1 MFRPNRQLE
10 RLPGPGFIGLLVLA
24 AAVLGL
30 AALGDPAR
38 DAMRYERAGLV
49 AGEWWRL
56 ASAHLVHLG
65 WRHALLDLVAAGLLA
80 GLFGRL
86 FTPGRWLWIAAAGAV
101 AVDAGLWWLSP
112 ELEWYVGLSGVLHGV
127 AAAVGIGLLRAR
139 AAGGWFLLVGLGMKL
154 LAEQWLGPL
163 WLTATAAGGAVVVD
177 AHLYGAVGGALA
189 ALFPRARESEAIIPE

>member
-30 AALGDPAR
+30 AALGEPAR
-38 DAMRYERAGLV
+38 AALRYDRAALA

-56 ASAHLVHLG
+56 ATGHLVHLG
-65 WRHALLDLVAAGLLA
+65 WRHALLDLAAAGLLA

-86 FTPGRWLWIAAAGAV
+86 LTPGRWLWVAVASAV
-101 AVDAGLWWLSP
+101 AVDAGLWWLAP
-112 ELEWYVGLSGVLHGV
+112 EVGWYVGLSGILHGV
-127 AAAVGIGLLRAR
+127 AAAVGLGLVRAG
-139 AAGGWFLLVGLGMKL
+139 ATGGWFLVAALVLKL
-154 LAEQWLGPL
+154 AAEQWLGPL
-163 WLTATAAGGAVVVD
+163 WPTATAAGGPVVVD

-189 ALFPRARESEAIIPE
+189 ALIPRPRSGEAIISG